1 MVEALAKVEL
11 QSSENIIQIGNAL
24 AMVLSSPEEV
34 TKKNGGNLDNH
45 ATVKRLNV
53 R

>member
-11 QSSENIIQIGNAL
+11 QSSENIMQIGNAL
-24 AMVLSSPEEV
+24 AKLSRGSYEE
-34 TKKNGGNLDNH
+34 NGGNLDNH
-45 ATVKRLNV
+45 ATVKRLNF